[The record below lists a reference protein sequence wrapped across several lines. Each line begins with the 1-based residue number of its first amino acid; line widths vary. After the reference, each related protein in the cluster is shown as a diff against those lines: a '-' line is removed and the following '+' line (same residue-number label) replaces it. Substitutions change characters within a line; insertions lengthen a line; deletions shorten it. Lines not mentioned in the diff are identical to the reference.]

1 MRNLSRV
8 RADERLTH
16 PRFGAVLPTR
26 LTQRW
31 GFLLGLG
38 ILATGGLVAAHPA
51 IAFTM
56 ANSSDVLVVQARGQS
71 EEPLLLAQATYPARQ
86 DPLINDY
93 ANLLEAAD
101 AEQIRAVLQQLRS
114 TYGIEATVV
123 TVPSIA
129 TYGTGDATV
138 EAFATRLFNTWGVG
152 DAQRNDGV
160 LVLLAVGDRT
170 VRIELGRGY
179 SSAYDARMAT
189 VIDEYMLPH
198 FRNGS
203 YSFGLRRGVEAMV
216 EPLTGSTPGPIETI
230 PAVLDDA
237 PLATGFLTLLLG
249 GGLMAGVMMMG
260 WKVVGYVL
268 TPNCPNCQVRMKP
281 LDAASTNAYLD
292 AGQRLELELKSVIH
306 SVYEC
311 PSCHKRTTRNFP
323 MPISSYKACPQCHYK
338 TIKIEQQTTTRAA
351 TRHSS
356 GEALAQRR
364 CHHCHHTD
372 QITVVLPRI
381 QDHHHSSSS
390 GGSSGGGGSSSGGGA
405 SGRW

>member
-1 MRNLSRV
+1 MGNLSRV
-8 RADERLTH
+8 RADDRLMH
-16 PRFGAVLPTR
+16 PVDVAARLPR
-26 LTQRW
+26 LTQQW

-38 ILATGGLVAAHPA
+38 ILASGGLGVASPA
-51 IAFTM
+51 IALASNAPDM
-56 ANSSDVLVVQARGQS
+56 LVAQS
-71 EEPLLLAQATYPARQ
+71 GSQPAPLLLAQATYPARQ

-93 ANLLEAAD
+93 ATLIEPQD

-160 LVLLAVGDRT
+160 LVLLSLGDRT

-179 SSAYDARMAT
+179 SSAYDARMKT

-216 EPLTGSTPGPIETI
+216 DPLTGSAPGPIETI

-237 PLATGFLTLLLG
+237 PLATGFITLLLG

-281 LDAASTNAYLD
+281 LDAASARTSLD

-306 SVYEC
+306 SVCEC

-323 MPISSYKACPQCHYK
+323 MPISPYKPCPQCHYK
-338 TIKIEQQTTTRAA
+338 TIKIEQQTTTRHP

-364 CHHCHHTD
+364 CRHCNHTD
-372 QITVVLPRI
+372 HITVVLPRI